1 MYVINSEHYPSGFS
15 SNTHTDHLQY
25 HAQLYERKQ
34 SILGENGVPL
44 SESMYTTYEI
54 LPTEILAAMTLL
66 VGSVVP
72 LSFFTHDENVIF

>member
-1 MYVINSEHYPSGFS
+1 MYVINSSTIQVRFS

-54 LPTEILAAMTLL
+54 LPTEILAAITLL
-66 VGSVVP
+66 VDSVV
-72 LSFFTHDENVIF
+72 LRSFFTHDENVIF